1 MCVYSAMDTDLV
13 KNLLYLEDICCT
25 VQIRYYI
32 LININLASER
42 KDISYQQK

>member
-1 MCVYSAMDTDLV
+1 MRVHSAMDTGLV
-13 KNLLYLEDICCT
+13 NLLYLEDICCI

-42 KDISYQQK
+42 KDISYH